1 MRDESIRDTV
11 RRATQ
16 TILRRGRSVSTM
28 FRLMAY
34 AFHQTTVVVEQLP
47 ERAALACA
55 PGCAFCCYHPVDIMP
70 PEAFA
75 IVAYLRTALKSPASD
90 AVYARIAAHAN
101 RISSLSYEEHAQAR
115 IPCALLVDGRC
126 SVYPCRPFA
135 CRAWNS
141 TSATRCETIFTQGDP
156 VTMIPPLDM
165 RTYEAV
171 WEVAH
176 GVTDGLQQRRLDGK
190 SYELHSILQRVL
202 DTPEAVQR
210 WTQGED
216 VFAGCTVGAFTASRG
231 PRRVHRSER
240 LGVEGC

>member
-1 MRDESIRDTV
+1 VSDESIRDTV

-16 TILRRGRSVSTM
+16 TILRRARSVSTM
-28 FRLMAY
+28 FRLIAY
-34 AFHQTTVVVEQLP
+34 AFHQTTAVVEQFP

-55 PGCAFCCYHPVDIMP
+55 PGCAFCCYHPVDITP

-75 IVAYLRTALKSPASD
+75 IVAYLRTTRTSAAGEAAS
-90 AVYARIAAHAN
+90 ARIAAQAD
-101 RISSLSYEEHAQAR
+101 RIRGLSYEEHAQAR

-126 SVYPCRPFA
+126 SVYPRRPFA

-141 TSATRCETIFTQGDP
+141 TSAARCETIFTHGNP

-190 SYELHSILQRVL
+190 SYELHSLLQRVL
-202 DTPEAVQR
+202 DTPEAAQR
-210 WTQGED
+210 WVQGEE
-216 VFAGCTVGAFTASRG
+216 VFAGCTVGAFTA
-231 PRRVHRSER
+231 
-240 LGVEGC
+240 